1 MSFCIKLNKT
11 KEVNMKIRTEKELG
25 EALKNDQDRIEIE
38 GDLSKKVIKI
48 KATGK
53 VAWAIAAGAIA
64 VAVIAV
70 LATPATGG
78 ASNVAHLMAVP
89 AAAATLGTSVASSA
103 ILIAVA
109 AGGIGALNK
118 LRSYSIEKNPDGSI
132 TLKK

>member
-1 MSFCIKLNKT
+1 
-11 KEVNMKIRTEKELG
+11 MKIKTEKELG

-38 GDLSKKVIKI
+38 GDLSRKVIKI

-78 ASNVAHLMAVP
+78 ASNAAHLIAVP

-103 ILIAVA
+103 VVIAVA
-109 AGGIGALNK
+109 AGGIGGLNK
-118 LRSYSIEKNPDGSI
+118 LRRYSVKKNADGSI
-132 TLKK
+132 TLTK

>member
-1 MSFCIKLNKT
+1 
-11 KEVNMKIRTEKELG
+11 MKVRTEKELG
-25 EALKNDQDRIEIE
+25 EALKKDQSRIEIE

-53 VAWAIAAGAIA
+53 VAWLVASGAIA

-78 ASNVAHLMAVP
+78 TSNVAHFVAAPV
-89 AAAATLGTSVASSA
+89 AAATLGVSVAGSA
-103 ILIAVA
+103 IAIAVA
-109 AGGIGALNK
+109 SGGIGALNK
-118 LRSYSIEKNPDGSI
+118 LRKYSLEKNADGSI

>member
-1 MSFCIKLNKT
+1 
-11 KEVNMKIRTEKELG
+11 MKIRTEKELG

-78 ASNVAHLMAVP
+78 ASNAAHFIAVP
-89 AAAATLGTSVASSA
+89 AAAATLGASVASSA
-103 ILIAVA
+103 FAIAVA

-118 LRSYSIEKNPDGSI
+118 LRSYSLEKNSDGSV

>member
-1 MSFCIKLNKT
+1 
-11 KEVNMKIRTEKELG
+11 MKIRTEKELG

-53 VAWAIAAGAIA
+53 VAWAIAVGAIA

-78 ASNVAHLMAVP
+78 ASNAAHLVAAP
-89 AAAATLGTSVASSA
+89 AAAATLGVSVAASA
-103 ILIAVA
+103 IAIAVG
-109 AGGIGALNK
+109 AGGIGVLKK
-118 LRSYSIEKNPDGSI
+118 LRSYSLEKNPDGSI

>member
-1 MSFCIKLNKT
+1 
-11 KEVNMKIRTEKELG
+11 MKVRTEKELG
-25 EALKNDQDRIEIE
+25 EALKNNQDRIEIE

-53 VAWAIAAGAIA
+53 VAWLVASGAIA

-78 ASNVAHLMAVP
+78 TSNVAHFVAAPV
-89 AAAATLGTSVASSA
+89 AAATLGVSVTGSA
-103 ILIAVA
+103 IAIAVA

-118 LRSYSIEKNPDGSI
+118 LRKYSLEKNADGSI